1 MRLRD
6 AKIYYYKEVN
16 ILANIKSAKK
26 RILIINK
33 KTEVNK
39 SRKSE
44 IKTYIKK
51 FETALNEGNYEK
63 AQEYLRIC
71 EKKLYQAAA
80 KNTIHKNAAARKVSR
95 LAKKLNKA
103 A

>member
-1 MRLRD
+1 
-6 AKIYYYKEVN
+6 VT

-26 RILIINK
+26 RILVINK